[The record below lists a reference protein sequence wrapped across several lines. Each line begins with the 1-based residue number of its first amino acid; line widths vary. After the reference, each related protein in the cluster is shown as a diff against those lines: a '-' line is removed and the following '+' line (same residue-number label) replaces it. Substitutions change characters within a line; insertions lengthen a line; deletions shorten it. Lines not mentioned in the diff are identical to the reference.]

1 LARKEG
7 IIMTVKPLAD
17 RVLIKTVE
25 ADETTKG
32 GLILAAAAK
41 EKPQIAQVIAVG
53 PGAYDSEGKL
63 IPMTVQV
70 GQKVI
75 TGKYSGTE
83 VKIDGE
89 EYTIVKESDI
99 LAVVEN

>member
-1 LARKEG
+1 
-7 IIMTVKPLAD
+7 MTVKPLAD

-63 IPMTVQV
+63 ATSFDN
-70 GQKVI
+70 G
-75 TGKYSGTE
+75 
-83 VKIDGE
+83 DGIHLTKSAYE
-89 EYTIVKESDI
+89 EI
-99 LAVVEN
+99 LAYLRTHAWQ

>member
-1 LARKEG
+1 MK
-7 IIMTVKPLAD
+7 VKPLAD

-89 EYTIVKESDI
+89 DLIVLRQNDI
-99 LAVVEN
+99 LAIVE